1 MSMDALF
8 VAEASKG
15 DGAPAVS
22 AAARARAALAAR
34 YHLDVI
40 AGLEPPVETW
50 PRHRTDCKSFKACSA
65 ALPSN
70 GHWRCPPPAP
80 YFAGCP
86 DLDVDEL
93 AEAPPLVAEAVRP
106 PTPEERREDLQQT
119 RREALGKWR
128 AENPEKLRAQGARR
142 RSRGKAERAKSAE
155 QAAPV
160 AAQVIA
166 LG

>member
-80 YFAGCP
+80 HFLGCP
-86 DLDVDEL
+86 DLDVE
-93 AEAPPLVAEAVRP
+93 PPQVASG
-106 PTPEERREDLQQT
+106 D
-119 RREALGKWR
+119 
-128 AENPEKLRAQGARR
+128 
-142 RSRGKAERAKSAE
+142 RGGAKS
-155 QAAPV
+155 
-160 AAQVIA
+160 
-166 LG
+166 